1 MNNGHASRSLC
12 PSLRAALVLIPVGVA
27 FASLMIGPYD
37 IGPLEVLKILAGK
50 LWPGWEALDSMA
62 VGMIL
67 QVRLPRI
74 MASAMIGAGLSVSGA
89 VFQGLFK
96 NPLASPYTLGVSNG
110 AGFGAALAIL
120 LSGGVV
126 LVQVFAVG
134 FGMLSL
140 GIVFVLA
147 ARSRRSAVTLVL
159 AGMLV
164 GALFSSL
171 ISLLKF
177 IADPYEKL
185 PQIVFWLMGSFSSVD
200 YPELRRILPFY
211 IISLA
216 VLHLFRWR
224 LNILSLGDREA
235 QSMGVNVRADR
246 AVVIAAGSVLTAL
259 SVSVAGVVGW
269 VGIVVP
275 HLARLLVGPDFRVLL
290 PVSVSL
296 GASYL
301 SLIDGICRTLTASEI
316 PLGVVTGIVGAPLFI
331 YFIYKRRVNW

>member
-1 MNNGHASRSLC
+1 
-12 PSLRAALVLIPVGVA
+12 
-27 FASLMIGPYD
+27 
-37 IGPLEVLKILAGK
+37 
-50 LWPGWEALDSMA
+50 
-62 VGMIL
+62 
-67 QVRLPRI
+67 
-74 MASAMIGAGLSVSGA
+74 MIGAGLSVSGA
-89 VFQGLFK
+89 IFQGLFK

-120 LSGGVV
+120 LSGGAV

-134 FGMLSL
+134 FGLLSL

-171 ISLLKF
+171 VSLLKF

-200 YPELRRILPFY
+200 YPELRRILPFF
-211 IISLA
+211 ILSLA

-235 QSMGVNVRADR
+235 QSMGVNVRANR
-246 AVVIAAGSVLTAL
+246 AVVIAVGSVLTAL

-275 HLARLLVGPDFRVLL
+275 HLARILVGPDFRVLL

-296 GASYL
+296 GVSYL
-301 SLIDGICRTLTASEI
+301 ILIDGICRTLTASEI

-331 YFIYKRRVNW
+331 YFIYKRKVNW

>member
-1 MNNGHASRSLC
+1 MKNEHVSRSLC
-12 PSLRAALVLIPVGVA
+12 LGFRAALVLIPVGVA

-37 IGPLEVLKILAGK
+37 IGPLEVLEILSEK
-50 LWPGWEALDSMA
+50 LRSGWEVSDRMA
-62 VGMIL
+62 SGMIW

-120 LSGGVV
+120 LSAGAF
-126 LVQVFAVG
+126 LVQFFAVG
-134 FGMLSL
+134 FGILSL

-200 YPELRRILPFY
+200 YPELRRILLPY
-211 IISLA
+211 IISLT
-216 VLHLFRWR
+216 VLYLFRWR

-235 QSMGVNVRADR
+235 QSMGVNVRANR
-246 AVVIAAGSVLTAL
+246 AVVITAGSTLTAL

-290 PVSVSL
+290 PVSASL

-301 SLIDGICRTLTASEI
+301 ILIDGICRTLTASEI
-316 PLGVVTGIVGAPLFI
+316 PLGVITGIIGAPLFI
-331 YFIYKRRVNW
+331 YFIYKGRVNW

>member
-1 MNNGHASRSLC
+1 
-12 PSLRAALVLIPVGVA
+12 
-27 FASLMIGPYD
+27 MIGPYD
-37 IGPLEVLKILAGK
+37 IGPLEVLEILSEK
-50 LWPGWEALDSMA
+50 LRSGWEVSDRMA
-62 VGMIL
+62 SGMIW

-120 LSGGVV
+120 LSAGAF
-126 LVQVFAVG
+126 LVQFFAVG
-134 FGMLSL
+134 FGILSL

-200 YPELRRILPFY
+200 YPELRRILLPY
-211 IISLA
+211 IISLT
-216 VLHLFRWR
+216 VLYLFRWR

-235 QSMGVNVRADR
+235 QSMGVNVRANR
-246 AVVIAAGSVLTAL
+246 AVVITAGSTLTAL

-290 PVSVSL
+290 PVSASL

-301 SLIDGICRTLTASEI
+301 ILIDGICRTLTASEI
-316 PLGVVTGIVGAPLFI
+316 PLGVITGIIGAPLFI
-331 YFIYKRRVNW
+331 YFIYKGRVNW

>member
-1 MNNGHASRSLC
+1 
-12 PSLRAALVLIPVGVA
+12 VGVA

-37 IGPLEVLKILAGK
+37 IGSLEVLEILSEK
-50 LWPGWEALDSMA
+50 LRSGWEVSDRMA
-62 VGMIL
+62 SGMIW

-120 LSGGVV
+120 LSAGAV
-126 LVQVFAVG
+126 LVQFFAVG
-134 FGMLSL
+134 FGILSL

-200 YPELRRILPFY
+200 YPELRRILLPY
-211 IISLA
+211 IISLT
-216 VLHLFRWR
+216 VLYLFRWR

-235 QSMGVNVRADR
+235 QSMGVNVRANR
-246 AVVIAAGSVLTAL
+246 AVVITAGSTLTAL

-290 PVSVSL
+290 PVSASL

-301 SLIDGICRTLTASEI
+301 ILIDGICRTLTASEI
-316 PLGVVTGIVGAPLFI
+316 PLGVITGIIGAPLFI
-331 YFIYKRRVNW
+331 YFIYKGRVNW

>member
-1 MNNGHASRSLC
+1 
-12 PSLRAALVLIPVGVA
+12 VGVA

-37 IGPLEVLKILAGK
+37 IGPLEVLEILSEK
-50 LWPGWEALDSMA
+50 LRSGWEVSDRMA
-62 VGMIL
+62 SGMIW

-120 LSGGVV
+120 LSAGAF
-126 LVQVFAVG
+126 LVQFFAVG
-134 FGMLSL
+134 FGILSL

-200 YPELRRILPFY
+200 YPELRRILLPY
-211 IISLA
+211 IISLT
-216 VLHLFRWR
+216 VLYLFRWR

-235 QSMGVNVRADR
+235 QSMGVNVRANR
-246 AVVIAAGSVLTAL
+246 AVVITAGSTLTAL

-290 PVSVSL
+290 PVSASL

-301 SLIDGICRTLTASEI
+301 ILIDGICRTLTASEI
-316 PLGVVTGIVGAPLFI
+316 PLGVITGIIGAPLFI
-331 YFIYKRRVNW
+331 YFIYKGRVNW